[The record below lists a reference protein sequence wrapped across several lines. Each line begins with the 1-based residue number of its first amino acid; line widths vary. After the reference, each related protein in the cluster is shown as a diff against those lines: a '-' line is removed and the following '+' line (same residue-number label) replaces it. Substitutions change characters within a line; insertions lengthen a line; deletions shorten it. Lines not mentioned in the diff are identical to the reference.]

1 MNMSRIVK
9 VFAVLMFAGAVAYA
23 ALTVPTDI
31 ELPGTQPGEIGNL
44 ESPDKC
50 DNCHGGYNSAVEPA
64 HTWRGTMMANA
75 GRDPIFWA
83 TVAIAEQDF
92 DGVGDLC
99 IRCHSTTGWLAG
111 RSTPTDAS
119 GLLDS
124 DDDGVD
130 CDYCHKLTDP
140 DNSEHVGEMNAP
152 YVANDG
158 GNPPIAYR
166 GNGMSSM
173 WGGNEKLGPYANTN
187 AKHKFLPSQFHRSSD
202 MCGTCHDVSNSAVGD
217 LAHNNGAQIPLAQGT
232 FSGTPG
238 AAVEGKAA
246 FNNFPFMYGVVERT
260 FSEHKASLLA
270 QTPVSSYN
278 ELPVELRAG
287 AIQAAYESSILAGTS
302 GDYEDGTTRLFSCQT
317 CHMRPVTGQG
327 CNKNPAIR
335 KDLPLHDLTGG
346 NYWMPDVIK
355 YLDTQNQLRLGGG
368 LTDTQITALDDGKLR
383 AQKQLSQAASL
394 LLEGNALRVV
404 NLTGHK
410 LISGYPEGRRM
421 WLNVRWYSADSSLL
435 REDGKYGEV
444 ATIDVDGD
452 GEPETAVKSIID
464 PDGAYTKIYAAHY
477 AMTQEWAQQ
486 LRNLGYSA
494 DLTLSYDRVS
504 GAVDKTLGQ
513 LASQQAG
520 TYHETFHFVLNNY
533 VAKDNRIPPYG
544 MSYDA
549 SQIRNTLPV
558 PVTQYGDP
566 GSGGRYRHWDRV
578 VLSPPSGAVSA
589 TINLL
594 YQPTSW
600 EYIQFLL
607 LANNKQN
614 AFLAN
619 EGEYL
624 LDAWLNT
631 NMAAPYVMA
640 SVQWSA
646 PPRIPGDTN
655 GDNIVDITDYRNLV
669 AQFGGPPA
677 EDSADFNGD
686 GIVNLFDFAILRINF
701 GTGVNSPPIIVNSKA
716 RLPAAIVGDLCTWGA
731 DNKGDPVEAD
741 TFQGGETV
749 EITADIVGTGG
760 IALGGAQV
768 FAAVIDTSGELITS
782 LQGFT
787 SEKGQALLKWK
798 TGKRQTPG
806 VYIVLVTTVI
816 KSGYKF
822 DPDQGQPAVEFSI
835 E

>member
-1 MNMSRIVK
+1 MNKSRVIRACVI
-9 VFAVLMFAGAVAYA
+9 LMFLAAGAIA
-23 ALTVPTDI
+23 ALVVPTDI
-31 ELPGTQPGEIGNL
+31 ELPGTQPSQIGNL

-50 DNCHGGYNSAVEPA
+50 DNCHGGYNTAVEPD
-64 HTWRGTMMANA
+64 HTWRGSMMANA

-111 RSTPTDAS
+111 RSTPTDGS
-119 GLLDS
+119 GLAAS
-124 DDDGVD
+124 DDNGVD

-140 DNSEHVGEMNAP
+140 DNSEHPGVMNAP
-152 YVANDG
+152 YIANDG
-158 GNPPIAYR
+158 GNPPRAYR
-166 GNGMSSM
+166 GSGMSSM
-173 WGGNEKLGPYANTN
+173 WGGNQKIGPYANAN
-187 AKHKFLPSQFHRSSD
+187 AKHKVLSSQFQRSSD
-202 MCGTCHDVSNSAVGD
+202 LCGTCHDVSNSAVGD
-217 LAHNNGAQIPLAQGT
+217 LAHNNGAQIPLVQGT

-238 AAVEGKAA
+238 AAVGEKAA

-260 FSEHKASLLA
+260 FSEHKTSLLA
-270 QTPVSSYN
+270 QTPVSSYSQ
-278 ELPVELRAG
+278 LPVELRAG
-287 AIQAAYESSILAGTS
+287 AIQAAYESSIIAGTS
-302 GDYEDGTTRLFSCQT
+302 GDYEDGATRLFSCQT
-317 CHMRPVTGQG
+317 CHMRPVTGRG
-327 CNKNPAIR
+327 CNKNPPIR
-335 KDLPLHDLTGG
+335 KDLPMHDLTGG

-355 YLDTQNQLRLGGG
+355 YLDNKNQLRLGGG
-368 LTDTQITALDDGKLR
+368 LTSTQIAALDDGKLR
-383 AQKQLSQAASL
+383 AQKQLSQASSL
-394 LLEGNALRVV
+394 LLEGNTLRVV

-421 WLNVRWYSADSSLL
+421 WLNVLWYDADGNLL
-435 REDGKYGEV
+435 REDGKYGDV

-464 PDGAYTKIYAAHY
+464 MDDANTKIYEAHY
-477 AMTQEWAQQ
+477 AMTQQWAQQ
-486 LRNLGYSA
+486 LRNLGYPA
-494 DLTLSYDRVS
+494 NLALSYDRVS

-533 VAKDNRIPPYG
+533 VSYDNRIPPYG
-544 MSYDA
+544 MSYDE
-549 SQIRNTLPV
+549 SRIRNTLPV
-558 PVTQYGDP
+558 PVDQYGDP
-566 GSGGRYRHWDRV
+566 GSGGRYQHWDRI
-578 VLSPPSGAVSA
+578 VLNPPQRAASA

-631 NMAAPYVMA
+631 DMAAPYTMA
-640 SVQWSA
+640 SVLWSV

-655 GDNIVDITDYRNLV
+655 GDNVVDETDYDNLL
-669 AQFGGPPA
+669 AQFGGPPGS
-677 EDSADFNGD
+677 DSADFNGD
-686 GIVNLFDFAILRINF
+686 GMVDLLDFVIIRLNF
-701 GTGVNSPPIIVNSKA
+701 GAGAGDELIVTAPSVQS
-716 RLPAAIVGDLCTWGA
+716 RESIVIDLSSWYV
-731 DNKGDPVEAD
+731 DNKGDSIRSTVFAARD
-741 TFQGGETV
+741 TV
-749 EITADIVGTGG
+749 EIKASVVGSDRL
-760 IALGGAQV
+760 ALGGAQV
-768 FAAVIDTSGELITS
+768 FVDIRDIEGNLVTS

-787 SEKGQALLKWK
+787 SERGQALLKWK
-798 TGKRQTPG
+798 TGRGQG
-806 VYIVLVTTVI
+806 RGAYIVLVTTII

-822 DPDQGQPAVEFSI
+822 DSDQDQPAIEFSI

>member
-9 VFAVLMFAGAVAYA
+9 VFAVLMFVGAVTYA

-50 DNCHGGYNSAVEPA
+50 DNCHGGYNTAVEPA
-64 HTWRGTMMANA
+64 HTWRGSMMANA

-99 IRCHSTTGWLAG
+99 IRCHSTTGWFAG
-111 RSTPTDAS
+111 RSTPTDGS
-119 GLLDS
+119 GLAAS

-152 YVANDG
+152 YIANNG
-158 GNPPIAYR
+158 GNPLQAYR
-166 GNGMSSM
+166 GSGISSM
-173 WGGNEKLGPYANTN
+173 WGGNQKIGPYADAA
-187 AKHKFLPSQFHRSSD
+187 AKHKVLSSQFQRSSD
-202 MCGTCHDVSNSAVGD
+202 LCGTCHDVSNSAVGD

-232 FSGTPG
+232 FNGTPG
-238 AAVEGKAA
+238 AAVDGKAA

-278 ELPVELRAG
+278 ELPVELQAG
-287 AIQAAYESSILAGTS
+287 AIQAAYESSIVAGNS

-327 CNKNPAIR
+327 CNKNPPVR
-335 KDLPLHDLTGG
+335 KDLPMHDLTGG

-355 YLDTQNQLRLGGG
+355 YLDTQDKLRLGGG
-368 LTDTQITALDDGKLR
+368 LTSIQIAALDDGKIR

-394 LLEGNALRVV
+394 SVNGNTLKIV

-421 WLNVRWYSADSSLL
+421 WVNIRWYDAGSTLL
-435 REDGKYGEV
+435 REDGKYGTV
-444 ATIDVDGD
+444 ATIDLDDD
-452 GEPETAVKSIID
+452 GEPETPVKSIINLHN
-464 PDGAYTKIYAAHY
+464 ANTKIYEAHY
-477 AMTQEWAQQ
+477 SMTQEWAQQ

-494 DLTLSYDRVS
+494 DMTLSYDRVT
-504 GAVDKTLGQ
+504 GAVNKTLGQ

-533 VAKDNRIPPYG
+533 VANDNRIPPYG

-549 SQIRNTLPV
+549 SRTRNTLPV
-558 PVTQYGDP
+558 PASQYGDP
-566 GSGGRYRHWDRV
+566 GAGESYRHWDE
-578 VLSPPSGAVSA
+578 LTLNPPRGAVFA
-589 TINLL
+589 AIDLL

-600 EYIQFLL
+600 EYVQFLY

-614 AFLAN
+614 AFLGN

-624 LDAWLNT
+624 LDAWLHT

-640 SVQWSA
+640 STEWQGVA
-646 PPRIPGDTN
+646 AIPGDTN
-655 GDNIVDITDYRNLV
+655 GDNVVDETDFVNLL
-669 AQFGGPPA
+669 AQFGGPPDS
-677 EDSADFNGD
+677 DSADFNDD
-686 GIVNLFDFAILRINF
+686 GLVDLLDFVILRANF
-701 GTGVNSPPIIVNSKA
+701 GLGANSNLIGASSVSQT
-716 RLPAAIVGDLCTWGA
+716 PAAIAGNLSTQGS
-731 DNKGDPVEAD
+731 DNKGDPIPLD
-741 TFQGGETV
+741 TFGATGTV
-749 EITADIVGTGG
+749 EIIADVVGPGG
-760 IALGGAQV
+760 LGLSGAQV
-768 FAAVIDTSGELITS
+768 FVEIIDTKGALVTS

-787 SEKGQALLKWK
+787 SEKGNALLKWK
-798 TGKRQTPG
+798 TGKRQARG
-806 VYIVLVTTVI
+806 VYIARVKIII

-822 DPDQGQPAVEFSI
+822 DADQGQTTAEFSI